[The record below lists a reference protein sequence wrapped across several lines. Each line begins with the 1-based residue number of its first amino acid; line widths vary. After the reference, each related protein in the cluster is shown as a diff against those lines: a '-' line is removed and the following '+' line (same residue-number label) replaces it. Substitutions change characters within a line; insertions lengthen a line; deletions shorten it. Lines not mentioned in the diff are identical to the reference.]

1 MFTKIRSN
9 FFLLFIAFVFSFN
22 SNLCSQVS
30 KRGMVFFDCDSH
42 SGKIINISGEWA
54 FYDGKFL
61 SANEMSMIEPTVKQY
76 VEIPSSWRKYKTNGK
91 TLPAF
96 GIATYYLKVILKN
109 NSKGK
114 AYGISTGN
122 ITCAYNLYVN
132 DELLIKS
139 GNPTTSAVGYVPMWG
154 PKVCHF
160 IPKSDTIQ
168 IVLHVSNFLDP
179 VNAGIIQPISFGTQR
194 MIEQYVIKRNLI
206 SVFILSSFIILFLFQ
221 LFVSFVHQEDPSHF
235 VIALLV
241 LCFFLNIIS
250 NGEVLLMQLFP
261 NFDTVLEYRLWLLSY
276 FCIPL
281 LFKLVALNFPSDINK
296 SLERWVFMFYAI
308 VFMLVFAFNLSWILK
323 YIYYVIFPTM
333 AIVTYLVVVLIRAV
347 LRKRNYSVLF
357 FTSFILMIL
366 LLLNDLLYM
375 ADRITA
381 GYYSQFGV
389 LFFVVIQSAITF
401 HKFADSHKKALIIS
415 EDLRISKVNLEL
427 IVEAKTEALC
437 KANEEYETANHIQ
450 DYLISS
456 ISHDMI
462 GIFNTLL
469 AVTKKL
475 IKEPDLTE
483 EQYDLSK
490 KTHETVE
497 DGYIMLEDMLGWA
510 RLKLLND
517 SRQKTISNLSEIVE
531 NNIRFYK
538 DSIERKF
545 ITVETIINNDFIF
558 QCDDYHLNTIIRR
571 LLSNA
576 IKYSCQNGLIRI
588 LNAVDHDFIIVS
600 VCDQGIGIPD
610 NMMELIFKPDSE
622 KIRSGTAGEQGNG
635 LGLIIAK
642 ELTESN
648 KGEISCFNS
657 KPWTSFVLKF
667 PVG

>member
-1 MFTKIRSN
+1 
-9 FFLLFIAFVFSFN
+9 
-22 SNLCSQVS
+22 
-30 KRGMVFFDCDSH
+30 MVFFDCDSH
-42 SGKIINISGEWA
+42 SSKIINISGEWA

-61 SANEMSMIEPTVKQY
+61 SANEMNMIEHAVKQY

-91 TLPAF
+91 ILPAF

-114 AYGISTGN
+114 AYGINTGN

-179 VNAGIIQPISFGTQR
+179 VNAGIIQPIHFGTQR
-194 MIEQYVIKRNLI
+194 AIEQYVIKRNLI

-241 LCFFLNIIS
+241 LCFFLNVIT

-261 NFDTVLEYRLWLLSY
+261 NFDAVLEYRLWLLSY

-281 LFKLVALNFPSDINK
+281 LFKLVALNFPSDINR
-296 SLERWVFMFYAI
+296 SLERWVFIFYAI

-389 LFFVVIQSAITF
+389 LIFVVIQSVITF

-456 ISHDMI
+456 ISHDII

-475 IKEPDLTE
+475 IKEPGLTK

-517 SRQKTISNLSEIVE
+517 SRQKPIRNLSEIVE
-531 NNIRFYK
+531 KNIRFYK

-545 ITVETIINNDFIF
+545 ITVETVINNDLIF

-588 LNAVDHDFIIVS
+588 SNAVDHDFITVS

-648 KGEISCFNS
+648 KGEIFCFNS